1 MSEQEPVDLGGL
13 IADAAEAN
21 DATVAENIIRSGEF
35 IVFQQIDME
44 SGEVEEDDDGNFS
57 VVLAEVDDELAVVC
71 FSSQEAADNFAQEI
85 GEDLAEGQ
93 ELPAVMM
100 DGNMLIDGLPDD
112 CGLLVNPGTDNES
125 FFPPGCFQWDEEDD
139 EQDDEQ
145 DDEDLNDLSDDEE

>member
-44 SGEVEEDDDGNFS
+44 SGEVEEDGEGNFS

-71 FSSQEAADNFAQEI
+71 FSSQEAADSFAQEI
-85 GEDLAEGQ
+85 GEDLPEGQ

-100 DGNMLIDGLPDD
+100 DGSMLIDGLPED

-125 FFPPGCFQWDEEDD
+125 FFPPGCFEWDEEDD
-139 EQDDEQ
+139 DDA
-145 DDEDLNDLSDDEE
+145 NDLSSDDEE

>member
-100 DGNMLIDGLPDD
+100 DGNMLIDGLPED

>member
-139 EQDDEQ
+139 EEDD
-145 DDEDLNDLSDDEE
+145 DGLNDLSDDEE

>member
-44 SGEVEEDDDGNFS
+44 SGEVEEDGEGNFS